1 MKSSSKA
8 LLGLAALLLLPA
20 VAVVLLRA
28 PNVPDQ
34 TQIVQ
39 QMEAARAAGERHDI
53 NGFMG
58 VVSSHYHDSSVP
70 SPVQLRFLL
79 NRVKGEGPLSVTQT
93 VPVVDVRG
101 DDAATTN
108 HLRIV
113 SADGRVL
120 YDHDVTLQW
129 KREDGT
135 RFGVLP
141 TKVWRITTADYG
153 SPFGDF

>member
-1 MKSSSKA
+1 MKSSSKV
-8 LLGLAALLLLPA
+8 LLGVAALLLLIVVC
-20 VAVVLLRA
+20 VALLRS

-34 TQIVQ
+34 AQIVQ
-39 QMEAARAAGERHDI
+39 QMETARAAGERRDI
-53 NGFMG
+53 NGFMA
-58 VVSSHYHDSSVP
+58 VVSPQYHDSNVP

-79 NRVKGEGPLSVTQT
+79 NRLQGSGQVSVTQT
-93 VPVVDVRG
+93 GPVVDDQG
-101 DDAATTN
+101 DTATTAN

-113 SADGRVL
+113 TAGGRTL

-135 RFGVLP
+135 RFGILP

>member
-1 MKSSSKA
+1 MKSSSKV
-8 LLGLAALLLLPA
+8 LLGLAALLLLVIVS
-20 VAVVLLRA
+20 VALLRA
-28 PNVPDQ
+28 PSVPDQ
-34 TQIVQ
+34 TQITQ

-53 NGFMG
+53 NGFMA
-58 VVSSHYHDSSVP
+58 VVSSQYHDANVP

-79 NRVKGEGPLSVTQT
+79 NRMQGNGRVSVTQT
-93 VPVVDVRG
+93 VPVVDIQG
-101 DDAATTN
+101 DSATTTN

-113 SADGRVL
+113 TPNGRVL

-135 RFGVLP
+135 RFGILP

>member
-1 MKSSSKA
+1 MKSSSKV
-8 LLGLAALLLLPA
+8 LLGLAALLLLII

-28 PNVPDQ
+28 PTVPDQ

-39 QMEAARAAGERHDI
+39 QMETARAAGERHDI
-53 NGFMG
+53 NGFMA
-58 VVSSHYHDSSVP
+58 VVSPKYHDANVP

-79 NRVKGEGPLSVTQT
+79 NRMQGNGPVSVTQT
-93 VPVVDVRG
+93 VPVVDIHE
-101 DDAATTN
+101 DDATTTN

-113 SADGRVL
+113 TAGGRTL

-135 RFGVLP
+135 RFGILP
-141 TKVWRITTADYG
+141 TKVWRIVTADYG

>member
-8 LLGLAALLLLPA
+8 LLGLAALLLLVVA
-20 VAVVLLRA
+20 AVVLLRA

-39 QMEAARAAGERHDI
+39 QMETARAAGERHDI
-53 NGFMG
+53 SGLMT
-58 VVSSHYHDSSVP
+58 VVSPKYHDANVP

-79 NRVKGEGPLSVTQT
+79 NRMQGNGPVFVTQT

-101 DDAATTN
+101 DEATTNN

-113 SADGRVL
+113 SAGGRVL
-120 YDHDVTLQW
+120 YNHDVTLQW

-135 RFGVLP
+135 RFGILP
-141 TKVWRITTADYG
+141 TKVWRIVTADYG

>member
-8 LLGLAALLLLPA
+8 LLGLAALILLI
-20 VAVVLLRA
+20 VVGVVLLRT
-28 PNVPDQ
+28 PSVPDQ
-34 TQIVQ
+34 TQITQ
-39 QMEAARAAGERHDI
+39 QMEAARAAGEQH
-53 NGFMG
+53 NVSGLMQ
-58 VVSSHYHDSSVP
+58 VVSSHYHDANVP

-79 NRVKGEGPLSVTQT
+79 SRMQGNGPISVTQT

-101 DDAATTN
+101 DDATTTN

-113 SADGRVL
+113 SADGRTL

-135 RFGVLP
+135 RLGVLP
-141 TKVWRITTADYG
+141 TKVWRIITADYG

>member
-1 MKSSSKA
+1 VKSSSKA
-8 LLGLAALLLLPA
+8 LLGLAALLLLA
-20 VAVVLLRA
+20 VVTVVLLRA
-28 PNVPDQ
+28 PAVPDQ

-39 QMEAARAAGERHDI
+39 QMETARAAGERHDI
-53 NGFMG
+53 SGFMA
-58 VVSSHYHDSSVP
+58 VVSPHYHDSNVP

-79 NRVKGEGPLSVTQT
+79 NRMQGNGPISVTQT
-93 VPVVDVRG
+93 VPVVDVHG
-101 DDAATTN
+101 DDATTTN
-108 HLRIV
+108 HLRIA

-120 YDHDVTLQW
+120 YDHDITLQW

>member
-1 MKSSSKA
+1 MKSSSRA
-8 LLGLAALLLLPA
+8 LLGLAAVLLLVIVSIA
-20 VAVVLLRA
+20 LLRS

-39 QMEAARAAGERHDI
+39 QMETARAAGERHDI
-53 NGFMG
+53 SGFMA
-58 VVSSHYHDSSVP
+58 VVSPKYHDANVP

-79 NRVKGEGPLSVTQT
+79 NRMQGNGPVSVTQT
-93 VPVVDVRG
+93 VPVVDIHG
-101 DDAATTN
+101 DDATTTN
-108 HLRIV
+108 HLQIV
-113 SADGRVL
+113 TAGGRVL
-120 YDHDVTLQW
+120 YNHDVTLQW

-153 SPFGDF
+153 SPFGEF

>member
-8 LLGLAALLLLPA
+8 LLGLAALLLLA
-20 VAVVLLRA
+20 VVAVVLLRA

-34 TQIVQ
+34 AQIVQ
-39 QMEAARAAGERHDI
+39 QMETARAAGERRDI
-53 NGFMG
+53 NGFMA
-58 VVSSHYHDSSVP
+58 VVSPRYHDSNVP

-79 NRVKGEGPLSVTQT
+79 NRLQGSGQVSVTQT
-93 VPVVDVRG
+93 VPVVDVQG
-101 DDAATTN
+101 DTATTTN

-113 SADGRVL
+113 TAEGRVL
-120 YDHDVTLQW
+120 YDHDVALQW

-141 TKVWRITTADYG
+141 TKVWRIVTGDYG

>member
-1 MKSSSKA
+1 MKSSSRA
-8 LLGLAALLLLPA
+8 LLGLAALLLLA
-20 VAVVLLRA
+20 ALAVVLLRT

-39 QMEAARAAGERHDI
+39 QMETARAAGARHDI
-53 NGFMG
+53 NGFMA
-58 VVSSHYHDSSVP
+58 VVSPQYHDANVP

-79 NRVKGEGPLSVTQT
+79 NRMQGNGRVSVTQT
-93 VPVVDVRG
+93 VPVVDVQG
-101 DDAATTN
+101 DTATTTN

-113 SADGRVL
+113 SAGGRVL
-120 YDHDVTLQW
+120 YDHDVALQW

-135 RFGVLP
+135 RLGILP

-153 SPFGDF
+153 SPFGEF